1 MSKSSVIPPWAEEK
15 SILLFDGVCNLCNGS
30 VQFVIKRD
38 PKGKF
43 LYAPLQSEVGQALLE
58 QYDLPVE
65 TMNSVVLVENGKVY
79 TRSDAPLQVARGLGG
94 LWPITAIF
102 FLVPR
107 FIRDGIYDWIARNR
121 YRWFGKREA
130 CMIPTPELKQRFL
143 G

>member
-1 MSKSSVIPPWAEEK
+1 MSNPSVIPAWAEEK

-58 QYDLPVE
+58 KYGLPIE
-65 TMNSVVLVENGKVY
+65 TMNSVVLVENGNVFTK
-79 TRSDAPLQVARGLGG
+79 SDAPLQVSRSLGG
-94 LWPITAIF
+94 FWPLASMFT
-102 FLVPR
+102 LVPK
-107 FIRDGIYDWIARNR
+107 FIRDRIYDWIARNR

-130 CMIPTPELKQRFL
+130 CMIPTPDLKQRFL